1 MHMGYTK
8 VRWLLLTN
16 AKISDNTFEREPVR
30 FQSVAVEA
38 NLRYVNGTSNSS
50 MASPMEWAAQQA
62 LMVEDIY
69 SGSTEWMS
77 PPMTLN
83 HG

>member
-1 MHMGYTK
+1 
-8 VRWLLLTN
+8 
-16 AKISDNTFEREPVR
+16 
-30 FQSVAVEA
+30 VAVEA
-38 NLRYVNGTSNSS
+38 NLRYINGTSNSS
-50 MASPMEWAAQQA
+50 MTSPLEWAAQQA

-69 SGSTEWMS
+69 SGNTEWMS